1 MRIGLSTVAGP
12 MACVICFGCSK
23 ASVTASDAGIAALD
37 AGIATRAPPLALWMQ
52 GFDAQL
58 YARALDIS
66 CAPPEALPGV
76 EGCIALVRYRG
87 AMNGLSIPASDSESY
102 GSVAFVRID
111 PAGGVTWAK
120 KLMSGF
126 DPIDIEVGSFVDD
139 DTRVHL
145 LATNEFLVS
154 GTYEGRV
161 FFGTPSGN
169 NQALGPSTSRNLF
182 MVEFHQDGTFD
193 NWEDTGNGKEL
204 RALGVSE
211 LPNTQIVITGSCQGD
226 VPLDSGTFHCGD
238 STDGYLLTIN
248 YDGSTV
254 GAVTFGGARP
264 AVASDVVSEIAG
276 NVYVSGSFEEQMQ
289 FGTEPVDI
297 AAGEDDGFLMK
308 VNSDGTRAWIV
319 TAGGL
324 GHDRGGRLVRVS
336 GGVLWTALVSL
347 GARVGTAIFPE
358 GGQVVAR
365 VDDSG
370 AVVWTHLV
378 TEAQETA
385 PLGVAA
391 SDDDSFALYGESF
404 LGRFAANGTLLW
416 DRTDAD
422 FAGAS
427 FTKDS
432 LVVAATVVGTKAFG
446 TSLAT
451 SGNDTIRAALVAF
464 PR

>member
-37 AGIATRAPPLALWMQ
+37 AGIATRAPPSALWMQ

-161 FFGTPSGN
+161 FFGTPFFYF
-169 NQALGPSTSRNLF
+169 QAEDGIRDHCVTGVQTCALPISLMRNALH
-182 MVEFHQDGTFD
+182 VAQTHRQ
-193 NWEDTGNGKEL
+193 NGL
-204 RALGVSE
+204 RALE
-211 LPNTQIVITGSCQGD
+211 
-226 VPLDSGTFHCGD
+226 
-238 STDGYLLTIN
+238 
-248 YDGSTV
+248 
-254 GAVTFGGARP
+254 
-264 AVASDVVSEIAG
+264 
-276 NVYVSGSFEEQMQ
+276 
-289 FGTEPVDI
+289 
-297 AAGEDDGFLMK
+297 
-308 VNSDGTRAWIV
+308 
-319 TAGGL
+319 
-324 GHDRGGRLVRVS
+324 
-336 GGVLWTALVSL
+336 
-347 GARVGTAIFPE
+347 
-358 GGQVVAR
+358 
-365 VDDSG
+365 
-370 AVVWTHLV
+370 
-378 TEAQETA
+378 
-385 PLGVAA
+385 
-391 SDDDSFALYGESF
+391 
-404 LGRFAANGTLLW
+404 
-416 DRTDAD
+416 
-422 FAGAS
+422 
-427 FTKDS
+427 
-432 LVVAATVVGTKAFG
+432 
-446 TSLAT
+446 
-451 SGNDTIRAALVAF
+451 
-464 PR
+464 